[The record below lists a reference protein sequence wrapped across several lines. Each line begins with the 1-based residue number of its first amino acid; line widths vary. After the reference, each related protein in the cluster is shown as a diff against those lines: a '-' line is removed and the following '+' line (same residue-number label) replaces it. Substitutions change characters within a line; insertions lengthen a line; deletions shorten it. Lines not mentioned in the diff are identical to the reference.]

1 MGKILKEFLK
11 WLLIAVIVGFF
22 IWFFGS
28 IFRTI
33 KRAFGGS

>member
-1 MGKILKEFLK
+1 MGKVLKEFLK
-11 WLLIAVIVGFF
+11 WLLIAVIAEFF

-33 KRAFGGS
+33 KRAIWGS